1 MQEKPVILFDGVC
14 NLCSKSVQF
23 VLNHEKSETLF
34 FASLQSEYGQNI
46 LKQNRIEASKFDS
59 IVLVSKNNIYF
70 KSTAVLKISKH
81 LKFPYNLLVILN
93 VIPTVIRDMFY
104 NIISKYRFSI
114 FGKSETCYI
123 PSNNLKERF
132 IK

>member
-14 NLCSKSVQF
+14 NLFSKSVQF
-23 VLNHEKSETLF
+23 VLNHEQSETLF